1 MPLQRRMPKKG
12 FGSPIRTDWQVVNV
26 GDLERKGVPRKVNP
40 SVLKEAGL
48 IRRLRDPVK
57 ILGGG
62 QLSKAFDIEADA
74 FSKSAVEKITSAGGK
89 AVGRS

>member
-1 MPLQRRMPKKG
+1 MQRRMPKKG
-12 FGSPIRTDWQVVNV
+12 FNNPTKPAWQVVNV
-26 GDLERKGVPRKVNP
+26 GELERKGVPRKVSP
-40 SVLKEAGL
+40 VVLKEVGL

-74 FSKSAVEKITSAGGK
+74 FTKSALEKITSAGGT